1 MIFHVLNRGNARDQ
15 IFNDDADDAA
25 FEFLAGDRRYA
36 HSIKVRIDFLSSGHY
51 PTAMKATITSK
62 GQITIPVA
70 IREKLGLKP
79 GDQIDFDENST
90 ILMGR
95 RVVNPAEWN
104 EALEAWRSESQ
115 SVLQGHPWDRV
126 SSSDLIDEL
135 RGGPVESDESNSGSK
150 P

>member
-1 MIFHVLNRGNARDQ
+1 
-15 IFNDDADDAA
+15 
-25 FEFLAGDRRYA
+25 
-36 HSIKVRIDFLSSGHY
+36 
-51 PTAMKATITSK
+51 MKATITSK
-62 GQITIPVA
+62 GQITIPIS

-79 GDQIDFDENST
+79 GDQIDFDENAT

-95 RVVNPAEWN
+95 RVIDPTEWN

-115 SVLQGHPWDRV
+115 SVLHGHPWDRI

-135 RGGPVESDESNSGSK
+135 RGGPVDADESNSGSK

>member
-1 MIFHVLNRGNARDQ
+1 
-15 IFNDDADDAA
+15 
-25 FEFLAGDRRYA
+25 
-36 HSIKVRIDFLSSGHY
+36 
-51 PTAMKATITSK
+51 MKATITSK
-62 GQITIPVA
+62 GQITIPMA

-90 ILMGR
+90 ILIGR

-104 EALEAWRSESQ
+104 EALEAWRTESQ

-126 SSSDLIDEL
+126 SSVELIDEL
-135 RGGPVESDESNSGSK
+135 RGGPVEPGESNSGSQ